1 MQGTNQI
8 QIDIDPADAS
18 KGQVIYTMN
27 TNTDISGIFAT
38 AYYFRDSET
47 GKQQDST
54 WTKTDIYKKGI
65 IHYLKATEAPEFAGW
80 KVIVYIDTQ
89 SLETPITKNTMV
101 GNYAMHL
108 EEWNI
113 IANHPNIIFGVVQ
126 WAEYSVAEGDGRVM
140 DNAMIR
146 AFRMKALTD
155 FPKVPVFV
163 RDADTLFENILKV
176 KTIYEEIVAWESTL
190 KKELE
195 KIYATTPCR
204 IIIASQPNYQRQWHV
219 HPVNGKKTTG
229 CYAAITS
236 TLGGIEEFENGSMWV
251 KSLAYLRSTSKI
263 TNPTGKKLTPSNS
276 AAPTYIGKDEQL
288 LSYVFIPTIFDKIY
302 FYYLE
307 YIQVEGTKVVESD
320 ITPFAKE
327 LLAKGITRYP
337 SPYIMSRGEELQ
349 PLEGT
354 IGLKRKDENTVTEYT
369 ILNPKSISLALSK
382 ETNDLM
388 KMIFQWYLVNRQK
401 GGARTVRLKI

>member
-1 MQGTNQI
+1 MQGINQI

-18 KGQVIYTMN
+18 KGQIIYTMN

-47 GKQQDST
+47 GTQQDSK

-89 SLETPITKNTMV
+89 TLETPITKNTSV
-101 GNYAMHL
+101 VNYGMHL

-126 WAEYSVAEGDGRVM
+126 WAEYSVADGDGKVM

-146 AFRMKALTD
+146 ALRMKALTD
-155 FPKVPVFV
+155 FPKVPVFI

-176 KTIYEEIVAWESTL
+176 KPIYQEIITWESTL

-204 IIIASQPNYQRQWHV
+204 IIIASQPNYHRQWHV

-251 KSLAYLRSTSKI
+251 KCLAYLRSTSKI

-337 SPYIMSRGEELQ
+337 SPYMVLRGEEQ
-349 PLEGT
+349 KPLEET

-369 ILNPKSISLALSK
+369 ILDPKSIHLALSK

-388 KMIFQWYLVNRQK
+388 KMIFQYYLSNEQK
-401 GGARTVRLKI
+401 GGRRLRI